1 MTQVSTLPK
10 VGFIGLGIMG
20 QHMAGHLLDAGY
32 PLHVYNRTAS
42 RAAGLMA
49 RGALAHDTPAG
60 LAGCDVVI
68 TMVGYP
74 ADVEQLYL
82 GRDGLLA
89 QAESGATLIDMTTS
103 SPDLAA
109 RIAAQGAE
117 KGIGCLDAPVSG
129 GDVGARDAK
138 LAIMAGGNG
147 DVFARAMPLFQKMG
161 AKIAHLG
168 AAGAGQHT
176 KMANQIAIA
185 STVMGTCESLAYAQ
199 AAGLDAAQ
207 VLEVIGTGAAGSF
220 QLNVLGP
227 RMVKGDFAAGFF
239 VHHFVKDLTIAL
251 AEAERL
257 KLDLPGLSLARTL
270 FDRLV
275 QLGHDQDGTQGLFCL
290 YGAEA

>member
-1 MTQVSTLPK
+1 MTQDPTLPT

-42 RAAGLMA
+42 RAAALVE
-49 RGALAHDTPAG
+49 RGAVAQESPAG
-60 LAGCDVVI
+60 LAACDVVI

-74 ADVEQLYL
+74 ADVEQVYL
-82 GRDGLLA
+82 GPEGLLTHA
-89 QAESGATLIDMTTS
+89 RPGATLIDMTTS

-109 RIAAQGAE
+109 RIAAEGAE

-138 LAIMAGGNG
+138 LAIMVGG
-147 DVFARAMPLFQKMG
+147 DPAVVARAMPLFQRMG

-227 RMVKGDFAAGFF
+227 KMVTGDFAPGFF
-239 VHHFVKDLTIAL
+239 VHHFVKDMSIAL
-251 AEAERL
+251 AEADRL
-257 KLDLPGLSLARTL
+257 QLDLPGLTLARKL
-270 FDRLV
+270 FERLV
-275 QLGHDQDGTQGLFCL
+275 QQGHDRDGTQGLYRI
-290 YGAEA
+290 YGAGA

>member
-1 MTQVSTLPK
+1 MTQDPRLPP

-42 RAAGLMA
+42 RTAALVE
-49 RGALAHDTPAG
+49 RGATAHDTPAG
-60 LAGCDVVI
+60 FACCEVVI

-74 ADVEQLYL
+74 SDVEQVYL
-82 GRDGLLA
+82 GAEGLLA
-89 QAESGATLIDMTTS
+89 HAKAGTTLIDMTTS
-103 SPDLAA
+103 SPELAA
-109 RIAAQGAE
+109 RIAALGAE
-117 KGIGCLDAPVSG
+117 NGIGCLDAPVSG

-138 LAIMAGGNG
+138 LAIMVGG
-147 DVFARAMPLFQKMG
+147 DVADFNRAMPLFQKMG
-161 AKIAHLG
+161 AKIAHMG
-168 AAGAGQHT
+168 PAGAGQHT

-185 STVMGTCESLAYAQ
+185 STVMGTCESLAYAR

-207 VLEVIGTGAAGSF
+207 VLEAIGTGAAGSF

-227 RMVKGDFAAGFF
+227 KMLKGDFAPGFF
-239 VHHFVKDLTIAL
+239 VHHFVKDMSIAL

-257 KLDLPGLSLARTL
+257 KLDLPGLALARKL

-275 QLGHDQDGTQGLFCL
+275 EQGHDQDGTQGLFRL
-290 YGAEA
+290 YGAST